1 MTRYRKE
8 SDQKT
13 IQVSLL
19 LRKIWVI
26 KGVYAYTLSV
36 SCSVLFLLASLSFIK
51 EVKRGY
57 LYALYAI

>member
-13 IQVSLL
+13 IVSLL
-19 LRKIWVI
+19 LRKIIKGVV

-36 SCSVLFLLASLSFIK
+36 SYLPSPALFYFS
-51 EVKRGY
+51 
-57 LYALYAI
+57 

>member
-26 KGVYAYTLSV
+26 KDVYAYTLSV
-36 SCSVLFLLASLSFIK
+36 SYLLSPALFYFS
-51 EVKRGY
+51 
-57 LYALYAI
+57 